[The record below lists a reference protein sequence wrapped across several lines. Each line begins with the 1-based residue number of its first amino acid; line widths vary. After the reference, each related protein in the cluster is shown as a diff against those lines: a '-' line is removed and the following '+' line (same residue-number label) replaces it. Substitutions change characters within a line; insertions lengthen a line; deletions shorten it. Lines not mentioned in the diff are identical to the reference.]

1 MEQTAMPQ
9 VREGLQASRVVAA
22 RRLTPAEQRV
32 LVILTSSAFLIT
44 AVLFLLGA
52 AAYTHQYQGRMY
64 RGVRVAGVDLS
75 GLTHDEAV
83 ARLDTQAAGWLAQPL
98 GVGAKQNERRW
109 TIAPADLGLRLDTS
123 AAADDALAYGR
134 GGDPVTNTI
143 AWFNALRPFGGHT
156 IAIPAALDEAKLDTA
171 LRGWAPAMTYEPTN
185 AVFSVG
191 QGDKLTIVGDKDGV
205 GIGFYATETAFLSG
219 AGRLTEKPVRVAL
232 VSVPAGV
239 NSAMLR
245 TVESNA
251 RTVISQP
258 LTVTGAGQTW
268 TLDTAA
274 LKDALGYQ
282 LLDGRLVVGLDVK
295 KLAPFFDQLGAT
307 VDHPG
312 ANARLVTDA
321 AGNYQIQPDK
331 AGIALDRAAT
341 LAAIDAALTA
351 GQHSAAATI
360 GPKAPPI
367 VAADLVPVKA
377 QLDKILATP
386 LVVSF
391 PGASAITFTRADLQ
405 PLIRLT
411 ETPDKP
417 EKVAI
422 TLDPAGLSALAT
434 ALAGALN
441 QPVRDAVFIYE
452 DRQAKVKAPSQEGR
466 ALQTPLTE
474 QSLQAAILG
483 ATGTATPY
491 IIITKPK
498 IASDAMAGVTF
509 PDRLGYGRTDYSASI
524 ATRAHNVE
532 LATER
537 LNGALIPP
545 GAVFSFNAQVG
556 AQTVANG
563 YQEAYGIALVGTGQV
578 ETVSSVAGGICQVST
593 TLLQGVFHAG
603 LPIIQRNTH
612 LYWVAYATPDPGMQG
627 LDATVD
633 DQSNL
638 DFQFANNTGH
648 WLGIETVADGE
659 DVRIAIYGTDPGWT
673 VQVDGPVIT
682 NIKQPDPK
690 PVYERTHAI
699 PAGQTLYI
707 EHAAAGFDA
716 AIHRRV
722 TDKSGNVVLYDNQPL
737 DTTFKSSY
745 TSSRDRYQVG
755 IPASEPEKTVEGS
768 PTGE

>member
-1 MEQTAMPQ
+1 MEQTATPQ
-9 VREGLQASRVVAA
+9 AREGLQASRVAA
-22 RRLTPAEQRV
+22 SRRLSPAEQRV
-32 LVILTSSAFLIT
+32 LAILASSAFLIA
-44 AVLFLLGA
+44 AVLFLIGA
-52 AAYTHQYQGRMY
+52 AIYTPQYQGRVY
-64 RGVRVAGVDLS
+64 RGVHVAGVDLG

-98 GVGAKQNERRW
+98 AAGTPDQARRW
-109 TIAPADLGLRLDTS
+109 TIAPADLGLRLDTR
-123 AAADDALAYGR
+123 AAAESALAYGR
-134 GGDPVTNTI
+134 GSDPITNTI
-143 AWFNALRPFGGHT
+143 TWFNALRPLGGHN
-156 IAIPAALDEAKLDTA
+156 IAIPTALDEAKLDTA
-171 LRGWAPAMTYEPTN
+171 LRGWAPTVTYEPTN

-191 QGDKLTIVGDKDGV
+191 QGDSLTIVGDKNGR
-205 GIGFYATETAFLSG
+205 GIGYYATETAFLDAAS
-219 AGRLTEKPVRVAL
+219 RLTTRPVRVAL
-232 VSVPAGV
+232 VTVPAGV
-239 NSAMLR
+239 TSAMLK

-258 LTVTGAGQTW
+258 LTLTGAGQSW
-268 TLDTAA
+268 TLDTAT

-282 LLDGRLVVGLDVK
+282 LLDGHIAVGLDAK
-295 KLAPFFDQLGAT
+295 KLAPFFDQISAV
-307 VDHPG
+307 VDRPG
-312 ANARLVTDA
+312 ANARLVPDA

-331 AGIALDRAAT
+331 AGVALDRAAT
-341 LAAIDAALTA
+341 LTAIDAALTA
-351 GQHSAAATI
+351 GQHSAVATI

-367 VAADLVPVKA
+367 VAADLAPVKA
-377 QLDKILATP
+377 QLDKMLATP

-391 PGASAITFTRADLQ
+391 PGASAITFTRADIA
-405 PLIRLT
+405 PLIRLA

-417 EKVAI
+417 TKVTI
-422 TLDPAGLSALAT
+422 SLDPAGLSALA
-434 ALAGALN
+434 ALLAGKLN
-441 QPVRDAVFIYE
+441 QPVRDAVFVYE
-452 DRQAKVKAPSQEGR
+452 DRQAKVKVPSQEGR
-466 ALQTPLTE
+466 ALQGPLTE
-474 QSLQAAILG
+474 QSLQTAILG

-491 IIITKPK
+491 IIITKPN

-563 YQEAYGIALVGTGQV
+563 YQEAYGIALVSTGKV

-593 TLLQGVFHAG
+593 TLLQGVFSAG
-603 LPIIQRNTH
+603 LPILQRNTH
-612 LYWVAYATPDPGMQG
+612 LYWVGYATPAPGMQG

-633 DQSNL
+633 DQSGL

-648 WLGIETVADGE
+648 WIGIETVADGE
-659 DVRIAIYGTDPGWT
+659 NVRIAIYGTDTGWT
-673 VQVDGPVIT
+673 VQIDDPVIS

-690 PVYERTHAI
+690 PVYERTHDI
-699 PAGQTLYI
+699 PVGQTLYI
-707 EHAAAGFDA
+707 EHAADGFDA

-722 TDKSGNVVLYDNQPL
+722 TDKNGNVVQYDGQPL